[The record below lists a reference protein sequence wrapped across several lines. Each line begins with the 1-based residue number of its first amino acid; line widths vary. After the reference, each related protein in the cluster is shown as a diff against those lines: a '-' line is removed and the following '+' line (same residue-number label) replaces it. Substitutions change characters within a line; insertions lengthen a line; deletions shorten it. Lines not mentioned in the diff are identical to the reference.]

1 MTEKFEPL
9 KGKIETTIE
18 PFTKR
23 KYKMFDFD
31 DVKSAVQGLLS
42 DLDEYVWFIST
53 TMYDPHGL
61 IKAKVVKNLIKKWFP
76 DVVVRS
82 ECR

>member
-1 MTEKFEPL
+1 MKCEPL

-31 DVKSAVQGLLS
+31 DVKSAVQGFIKEVKFYTDEDGDCLLPT
-42 DLDEYVWFIST
+42 DEIIELV
-53 TMYDPHGL
+53 
-61 IKAKVVKNLIKKWFP
+61 KKWFA
-76 DVVVRS
+76 DVTDKKEER
-82 ECR
+82 